1 MILLD
6 WLRSHCRLT
15 DTPGVFA
22 SQVAERFL
30 IENEGTTESVV
41 AQLLGL
47 TAGTGANQK
56 ILDTIASFIH
66 TCANSPSR

>member
-41 AQLLGL
+41 AQLVEMGMCPRSCPHAGMTLLVFDDADHSGL
-47 TAGTGANQK
+47 V
-56 ILDTIASFIH
+56 
-66 TCANSPSR
+66 